1 MGVLDISD
9 SYGKR
14 IYAENPN
21 GLKLLGV
28 CEQVSIENFAID
40 SVPDV
45 SIKID
50 PTTDRL
56 FYDRLF
62 DMQSIYP
69 QVYVR
74 PQYMDAADSIATA
87 LELYRGERGNYK
99 MNEIKNVTIKNFMND
114 PDSYPVRLTVEWDGY
129 FNKKTEICTYGDI
142 FIPDLQSALARCFI
156 MYRINMKKLI
166 FNDDV
171 TVAIWDSGKKTI
183 VRRNKNEDY
192 DQDKAFYMCVAKRMI
207 DEKKSLS
214 NLLKKWTPDSQ

>member
-1 MGVLDISD
+1 MTAVDLMSA
-9 SYGKR
+9 YGKR
-14 IYAENPN
+14 IYSENPN

-28 CEQVSIENFAID
+28 CNEVKAEYGVD

-45 SIKID
+45 TIKLD
-50 PTTDRL
+50 TSADRFL
-56 FYDRLF
+56 YIPSYDMRAV
-62 DMQSIYP
+62 YP

-74 PQYMDAADSIATA
+74 PQYMDAADSMTYA
-87 LELYRGERGNYK
+87 LELYRGERGSYK
-99 MNEIKNVTIKNFMND
+99 MNEIKNVTIKRYLD
-114 PDSYPVRLTVEWDGY
+114 KPDNEPIRLIVEWDSY
-129 FNKKTEICTYGDI
+129 FNKKTEVCTYGDT

-156 MYRINMKKLI
+156 MYRLNMKKLI

-183 VRRNKNEDY
+183 VRRNENEEN
-192 DQDKAFYMCVAKRMI
+192 DQDKAFYMCVAKCMI